1 MKCIKH
7 HKSYKQALAIM
18 HRAGAKGGVGKWN
31 TPSHAVKYGI
41 PVGKTWIW
49 IGRKIKIK
57 YLSDTDQN

>member
-1 MKCIKH
+1 
-7 HKSYKQALAIM
+7 M

-49 IGRKIKIK
+49 IGRKK
-57 YLSDTDQN
+57 QNI